1 MGVASKILKKSAG
14 VDGKLGWGTALNVG
28 IGGMFA
34 ISEYNDSR
42 EEGSGVIGSAL
53 SAAGDFAIS
62 NMVGVVPYMA
72 MSVIPTVAEGAVDAY
87 DAINQYGR
95 SLDRMSTGTP
105 FMNST
110 FVDTQQTYTMRQAGM
125 NLAKQSKYNIQQAM
139 LGDEARMTYR

>member
-1 MGVASKILKKSAG
+1 MGVASAIAKKAIGTEGKIGAG
-14 VDGKLGWGTALNVG
+14 TVLNIGVGGYFAL
-28 IGGMFA
+28 
-34 ISEYNDSR
+34 STYNESR
-42 EEGSGVIGSAL
+42 EQGNGVIGSAL

-62 NMVGVVPYMA
+62 NMVGIVPYMA
-72 MSVIPTVAEGAVDAY
+72 MNIIPAVAEGAVDAY

-95 SLDRMSTGTP
+95 NLDRMSTGTP

>member
-1 MGVASKILKKSAG
+1 MSVASKIAKKAIG
-14 VDGKLGWGTALNVG
+14 MNGKPGWGTALNLG

-42 EEGSGVIGSAL
+42 EEGNGVISSAL

-62 NMVGVVPYMA
+62 NMIGVVPYMA
-72 MSVIPTVAEGAVDAY
+72 MSILPAAAEGAVDAY
-87 DAINQYGR
+87 DAISQYGR
-95 SLDRMSTGTP
+95 SLDRMSMETP
-105 FMNST
+105 FINST

-125 NLAKQSKYNIQQAM
+125 NLAKQSKYNIQQVM

>member
-1 MGVASKILKKSAG
+1 MSVASKIAKKAIG
-14 VDGKLGWGTALNVG
+14 MNGKLGWGTALNLG
-28 IGGMFA
+28 ISGIFA
-34 ISEYNDSR
+34 VSEYNDSR
-42 EEGSGVIGSAL
+42 EEGNGVISSAL

-72 MSVIPTVAEGAVDAY
+72 MSILPAVAEGVVDAY

-95 SLDRMSTGTP
+95 SLDRMSMGTP
-105 FMNST
+105 FINST